1 MGELAE
7 GPDSAFDVKLKW
19 TDTGETSSWMKLHSL
34 DGEPLKLPL
43 QSPFEGEH
51 LDLAHQQLD
60 PGYVLLLSWWLGT
73 EFSAALTKIDVRA
86 TELDPESLE
95 VLKAAASQE
104 CEVLCD

>member
-1 MGELAE
+1 
-7 GPDSAFDVKLKW
+7 
-19 TDTGETSSWMKLHSL
+19 MKLHSL

-73 EFSAALTKIDVRA
+73 KFSAVLTKVDIRGADIDAETFDAFKSVA
-86 TELDPESLE
+86 PDG
-95 VLKAAASQE
+95 
-104 CEVLCD
+104 CEIRW